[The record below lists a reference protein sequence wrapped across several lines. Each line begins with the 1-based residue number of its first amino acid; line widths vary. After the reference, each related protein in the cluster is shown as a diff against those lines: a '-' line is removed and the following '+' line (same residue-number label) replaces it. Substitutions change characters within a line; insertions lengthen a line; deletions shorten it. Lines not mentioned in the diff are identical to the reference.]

1 MSLCL
6 CSHRLPGT
14 LSHHTHQI
22 LLIFKVESGTLSLKP
37 SYDAPLCTPRML
49 ITSLPFYSVLKSSS
63 LASAYNFNFVLT
75 KPLKT
80 SSTSVAYLCGA
91 LSWGFLC
98 TENLSWDFAEL
109 MHWSDYQAQ
118 YRIFQNFFLE
128 KSLYKHKTSLHTHSP
143 RQPLGLAQEGPLC
156 RISSGPLPWA
166 VLVKW
171 AS

>member
-1 MSLCL
+1 MFCLGSQFSNFICYDFPSFSINPLRASHCAPLVSLCL

-98 TENLSWDFAEL
+98 TENLS
-109 MHWSDYQAQ
+109 
-118 YRIFQNFFLE
+118 
-128 KSLYKHKTSLHTHSP
+128 
-143 RQPLGLAQEGPLC
+143 
-156 RISSGPLPWA
+156 
-166 VLVKW
+166 
-171 AS
+171 